1 MIPLSQLSRKD
12 LNQDLL
18 MCREFM
24 PSVPLLV
31 LLVYVP
37 VSNKANTELASG
49 NTEIVNGMIKNL
61 VNAKFTV

>member
-1 MIPLSQLSRKD
+1 
-12 LNQDLL
+12 